1 MGVLND
7 KWSIE
12 FVHLNSNTFF
22 NLNCNFCS
30 YYHFYEEPNLKN
42 WNIIIMISALYLIK
56 SFIYL
61 LLNNLLKSS
70 LVFYVWLKL
79 LASKL
84 KK

>member
-1 MGVLND
+1 
-7 KWSIE
+7 
-12 FVHLNSNTFF
+12 
-22 NLNCNFCS
+22 
-30 YYHFYEEPNLKN
+30 
-42 WNIIIMISALYLIK
+42 MISALYLIK